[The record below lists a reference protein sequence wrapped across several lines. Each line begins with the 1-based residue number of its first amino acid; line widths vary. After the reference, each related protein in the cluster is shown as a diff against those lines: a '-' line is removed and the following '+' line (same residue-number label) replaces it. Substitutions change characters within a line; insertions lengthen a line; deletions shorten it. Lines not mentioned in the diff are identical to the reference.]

1 MSKKDTEEFEQ
12 EKTLGNAISG
22 KRNKLIISLVFMVL
36 FFTLILSIVI
46 STRAIASGGKNNMK
60 SEVNGYIYELDTW
73 ISEQK
78 GLMDISVNNI
88 HSNSSMLE
96 NYDETVKWLDEI
108 DELNEDVASAYI
120 VLPDE
125 AHSLIVS
132 GGWQPDDNFNV
143 EERHWYIDTIDE
155 DNESGFNISAPYL
168 DAYTGEYCFTFS
180 ERIYNSQGE
189 YLGIFC
195 IDFYLDRITRIINN
209 TDKAEGYV
217 FLIDNEGYIIRHP
230 NKQYTFSDIGKK
242 SVDEV
247 NEYEDVLKSTRPIKI
262 NDYDG
267 KKKVAYAALDETS
280 GFYIV
285 SVKNWNFIYGNAVKY
300 DILFLVLFGFCIV
313 IILYLIY
320 RLIRWSNRANKILQ
334 ESVEDAVRAGEA
346 KTEFLAHMSHE
357 IRTPINAVL
366 GMDEMILRDSNE
378 EVIKGYA
385 DDIRSAGNSLLL
397 IVNDIL
403 DMSKIE
409 SGKLTIV
416 PVKYDTSSMFYDL
429 INMIRFRADA
439 KRLEFVVEIDEK
451 IPSVLRGDEVR
462 VKQVITNILTNAVK
476 YTHEGIIWLRVRG
489 NQNYNTEK
497 LYVEVEDTGIGIKEE
512 DLSKLFSAFE
522 RIDEKHN
529 RNIEGTGLG
538 MHITQRL
545 LKLMGSSL
553 HVESEY
559 GKGSKFYF
567 EIEQEIVDKKPIGK
581 FEERVNGSIKEY
593 EFKQLFYAPN
603 ARVLVVDDNELNL
616 KVFVSLLK
624 HTGVKIT
631 TASSGQECLD
641 LTAAN
646 YYDIIFL
653 DHMMPEMDGIETL
666 HLMKENLQGP
676 NKRTPV
682 YVLTANAVTGAKEM
696 YMSEGFTGFLSKPI
710 DADRLERV
718 IVDNLAKNLL
728 EPIPEDHV
736 HKADAQSEGNGDI
749 AEKGVISM
757 EDFPMIGGID
767 WKYAMSHLNSEE
779 LVITT
784 TKEFLSLLPSNLK
797 KLDTAY
803 DQVCDGGVCDDYRIQ
818 VHSMK
823 SVAATLGIIPVAG
836 MANVL
841 EYAARDEKIDDIKA
855 MHPVFKRVYTEYG
868 NQLSEAFSNE
878 EEGILEIDNA
888 DEVKEK
894 LKLLK
899 ESMEDLDIDTA
910 DAIIE
915 ELIKFKYT
923 PEQESVM
930 KELEAAVTSLESEE
944 VARLADNLIES
955 L

>member
-1 MSKKDTEEFEQ
+1 MSEKHTEELEQ
-12 EKTLGNAISG
+12 EKSFGKALSG
-22 KRNKLIISLVFMVL
+22 KRNKLIITLVFLVL
-36 FFTLILSIVI
+36 LFTLILSIVI
-46 STRAIASGGKNNMK
+46 STRAITSGGKNNME
-60 SEVNGYIYELDTW
+60 SEVNGYIYEMDTW
-73 ISEQK
+73 FSEQK

-88 HSNSSMLE
+88 RANSSMLE
-96 NYDETVKWLDEI
+96 NYDETVIWLNDI
-108 DELNEDVASAYI
+108 DELNEDVSSAYI
-120 VLPDE
+120 VLPDDE
-125 AHSLIVS
+125 HSFISS
-132 GGWQPDDNFNV
+132 GSWQADSDYDI
-143 EERHWYIDTIDE
+143 EGRQWYIDTIDE
-155 DNESGFNISAPYL
+155 SNESGFNISAPYL
-168 DAYTGEYCFTFS
+168 DAKTGEYCFTLS
-180 ERIYNSQGE
+180 ERIYNPQGE

-195 IDFYLDRITRIINN
+195 IDFYMERLTRIIGN
-209 TDKAEGYV
+209 TSKSEGYS
-217 FLIDNEGYIIRHP
+217 FLVDKEGYIIHHP
-230 NKQYTFSDIGKK
+230 NKEYKFSEIGKK
-242 SVDEV
+242 SVDEIK
-247 NEYEDVLKSTRPIKI
+247 EYTDVLESKRPILIK
-262 NDYDG
+262 DYDG
-267 KKKVAYAALDETS
+267 KKKVAYAALDNSS

-285 SVKNWNFIYGNAVKY
+285 SIKKWNIIYGNAVKY
-300 DILFLVLFGFCIV
+300 DALFILLFGSCIA

-334 ESVEDAVRAGEA
+334 ESVEEAVRAGEA

-366 GMDEMILRDSNE
+366 GMDEMILRDSSE

-385 DDIRSAGNSLLL
+385 DDIRSAGNSLLS

-416 PVKYDTSSMFYDL
+416 PAKYDVSSMLYDL
-429 INMIRFRADA
+429 INMISFRAEA
-439 KRLEFVVEIDEK
+439 KKLSFVVEVDDK
-451 IPSVLRGDEVR
+451 LPSVLRGDEVR

-476 YTHEGIIWLRVRG
+476 YTHEGTIWLRVKG
-489 NQNYNTEK
+489 SQDYNTET

-512 DLSKLFSAFE
+512 DLSRLFSAFE

-545 LKLMGSSL
+545 LKLMDSSL

-567 EIEQEIVDKKPIGK
+567 EIKQEIVDKKPIGK
-581 FEERVNGSIKEY
+581 FEERVNKSNSEY
-593 EFKQLFYAPN
+593 EFKQIFYAPN

-641 LTAAN
+641 IAAAN
-646 YYDIIFL
+646 YFDIIFL

-666 HLMKENLQGP
+666 HHMKENLQGP

-682 YVLTANAVTGAKEM
+682 YVLTANAVAGAKEM
-696 YMSEGFTGFLSKPI
+696 YINEGFTGFLSKPI

-718 IVDNLAKNLL
+718 IADNLAKNLF
-728 EPIPEDHV
+728 EPIPDNHEHLSDSQSTED
-736 HKADAQSEGNGDI
+736 GN
-749 AEKGVISM
+749 AVAKGVMNM

-767 WKYAMSHLNSEE
+767 WKYAMSHLNDEE
-779 LVITT
+779 LVVITI
-784 TKEFLSLLPSNLK
+784 KEFLSLLPSNLK
-797 KLDTAY
+797 KLDSAF
-803 DQVCDGGVCDDYRIQ
+803 DKVCDTGVCDDYRIQ

-836 MANVL
+836 MANIL

-855 MHPVFKRVYTEYG
+855 VHPVFKRVYTDYG
-868 NQLSEAFSNE
+868 EQLSEAFGE
-878 EEGILEIDNA
+878 ESGELEIEDA
-888 DEVKEK
+888 DALKEK
-894 LKLLK
+894 LELLK

-910 DAIIE
+910 DSIVE
-915 ELIKFKYT
+915 ELAQYKYT
-923 PEQESVM
+923 PEQESIF

-944 VARLADNLIES
+944 SARLADELIKS